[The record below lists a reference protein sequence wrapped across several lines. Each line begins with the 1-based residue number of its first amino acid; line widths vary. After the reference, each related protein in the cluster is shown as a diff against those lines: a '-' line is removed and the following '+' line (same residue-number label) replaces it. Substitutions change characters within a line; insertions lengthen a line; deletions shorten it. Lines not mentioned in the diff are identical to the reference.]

1 MKRTKYT
8 PELNLETSKQSI
20 EKRYLVFG
28 DSGLSSTAKTLTIEA
43 ANDSHLMDFI
53 ALGAKVLPYPPSVLP
68 NLAQFRAIS
77 APDQHHF
84 NYFSSKALVIEH
96 QKCFQGEI
104 TKQTLGMFISRL
116 RAQLDPY
123 FDRTHIGSIQIKQ
136 ISEFILHLQN
146 QAIKPITIKQYLG
159 LLKRILQIAL
169 DEGAIYKLP
178 TFPKLKTKSI
188 PRGSFSLPEYWALVK
203 ASKQLADPIS
213 GKDEKIVLTHRS
225 TSAGAYKK
233 RDSVPLEM
241 RWLIRFMVNSF
252 IRPVDIKLIQHKHI
266 EVIMGP
272 STYLRLNL
280 PETKRHTGQVVTMR
294 AANSVYQSLKQY
306 QESRGYGKPN
316 DYLFLPEAKDRE
328 GAIQL
333 LTTHFRKIL
342 EKANLRAGQ
351 YGQLRTLYSLRHTAI
366 TFRLL
371 YGNGIDL
378 LTLARNARTSVEM
391 IERFYSSNLTAEMNI
406 AMLQSKRGKVNLI

>member
-1 MKRTKYT
+1 MIFY
-8 PELNLETSKQSI
+8 EHHSLNS
-20 EKRYLVFG
+20 F
-28 DSGLSSTAKTLTIEA
+28 EA
-43 ANDSHLMDFI
+43 ANDACLMDSGV
-53 ALGAKVLPYPPSVLP
+53 LSAKVLPYGPITSP
-68 NLAQFRAIS
+68 NLAEFRAIS
-77 APDQHHF
+77 APDEHHF
-84 NYFSSKALVIEH
+84 HYFANKALLIEH
-96 QKCFQGEI
+96 QKCFQGDI

-123 FDRTHIGSIQIKQ
+123 FDKTHIGSIQIKQ
-136 ISEFILHLQN
+136 IAEFILHLQD
-146 QAIKPITIKQYLG
+146 QSIKPITIKQYLG

-169 DEGAIYKLP
+169 DDGAIYKLP

-203 ASKQLADPIS
+203 SSKRLVDATDD
-213 GKDEKIVLTHRS
+213 GGEKVLTHRS
-225 TSAGAYKK
+225 TSAGAFKK
-233 RDSVPLEM
+233 RDTVPFEM

-252 IRPVDIKLIQHKHI
+252 IRPVDIKLIQLKHI
-266 EVIMGP
+266 EVITGP
-272 STYLRLNL
+272 SSYLRLNL

-294 AANSVYQSLKQY
+294 AANNVYQSLKQH

-342 EKANLRAGQ
+342 EKANLRTGQ
-351 YGQLRTLYSLRHTAI
+351 YGQQRTLYSLRHTAI

-406 AMLQSKRGKVNLI
+406 EMLQSKRSKVNLI

>member
-1 MKRTKYT
+1 M
-8 PELNLETSKQSI
+8 
-20 EKRYLVFG
+20 
-28 DSGLSSTAKTLTIEA
+28 DSDVLSSQ
-43 ANDSHLMDFI
+43 
-53 ALGAKVLPYPPSVLP
+53 VLPYVLSAP
-68 NLAQFRAIS
+68 TALGQFKAMS
-77 APDQHHF
+77 APDAHHF
-84 NYFSSKALVIEH
+84 HYFANKALMLEQ
-96 QKCFQGEI
+96 QKCLQGDI

-116 RAQLDPY
+116 RAQLEPY
-123 FDRTHIGSIQIKQ
+123 FDKTHIGSIQIKQ
-136 ISEFILHLQN
+136 IAEFILHLQD
-146 QAIKPITIKQYLG
+146 QSIKPITIKQYLG

-169 DEGAIYKLP
+169 DDGTIYKLP
-178 TFPKLKTKSI
+178 TFPKLKTKSV

-203 ASKQLADPIS
+203 ASKQLVDIVVAGD
-213 GKDEKIVLTHRS
+213 KTVLTHRS
-225 TSAGAYKK
+225 TSGGAFKK
-233 RDSVPLEM
+233 RDTVPMEM

-266 EVIMGP
+266 EVIAGP

-294 AANSVYQSLKQY
+294 VANSVYQSLKQY
-306 QESRGYGKPN
+306 QESRGYGGPN

-333 LTTHFRKIL
+333 LTSHFRKVL
-342 EKANLRAGQ
+342 EKANLRTGQ
-351 YGQLRTLYSLRHTAI
+351 YGQLRSLYSLRHTAI

-406 AMLQSKRGKVNLI
+406 EMLQSKRVKPNLI

>member
-1 MKRTKYT
+1 MIFY
-8 PELNLETSKQSI
+8 EHHSLNS
-20 EKRYLVFG
+20 F
-28 DSGLSSTAKTLTIEA
+28 EA
-43 ANDSHLMDFI
+43 ANDASLMDSGVLS
-53 ALGAKVLPYPPSVLP
+53 AQVLPYPPSCLP
-68 NLAQFRAIS
+68 NLAEFRATS
-77 APDQHHF
+77 APDHHHF
-84 NYFSSKALVIEH
+84 NYFSNKALLIEH

-116 RAQLDPY
+116 RAQLVPY
-123 FDRTHIGSIQIKQ
+123 FDRNHIGSIQIKQ
-136 ISEFILHLQN
+136 ISEFFMHLQN

-169 DEGAIYKLP
+169 DDGTIYKLP

-188 PRGSFSLPEYWALVK
+188 PRGSFILPEYWALVK
-203 ASKQLADPIS
+203 ASKQLVDEADD
-213 GKDEKIVLTHRS
+213 GNEKLLTHRS
-225 TSAGAYKK
+225 TSAGAFKK
-233 RDSVPLEM
+233 RETVPLEM

-266 EVIMGP
+266 EVIKGP

-294 AANSVYQSLKQY
+294 AANSVYKSLKQY

-342 EKANLRAGQ
+342 EKANLRTGQ

-406 AMLQSKRGKVNLI
+406 EMIQSKRNKVNLI

>member
-1 MKRTKYT
+1 MIFY
-8 PELNLETSKQSI
+8 EHHSLNS
-20 EKRYLVFG
+20 F
-28 DSGLSSTAKTLTIEA
+28 EA
-43 ANDSHLMDFI
+43 ANDACLMDSGV
-53 ALGAKVLPYPPSVLP
+53 LSAKVLPYGQILAP
-68 NLAQFRAIS
+68 NLAEFRAIS
-77 APDQHHF
+77 APDEHHF
-84 NYFSSKALVIEH
+84 HYFANKALLIEH
-96 QKCFQGEI
+96 QKCFQGDI

-116 RAQLDPY
+116 RAQLGPY
-123 FDRTHIGSIQIKQ
+123 FDQTHIGSIQIKQ
-136 ISEFILHLQN
+136 IAAFILHLQD
-146 QAIKPITIKQYLG
+146 QSIKPITIKQYLG

-169 DEGAIYKLP
+169 DDGAICKLP

-188 PRGSFSLPEYWALVK
+188 PRGSLNLPEYWALVK
-203 ASKQLADPIS
+203 ASKQLVDVADDGS
-213 GKDEKIVLTHRS
+213 EKVLTHRS

-233 RDSVPLEM
+233 RETIPLEM

-252 IRPVDIKLIQHKHI
+252 IRPVDIKLIQHKHV
-266 EVIMGP
+266 EVITGP

-294 AANSVYQSLKQY
+294 AANSVYHSLKQY

-342 EKANLRAGQ
+342 ERANLRTGQ

-406 AMLQSKRGKVNLI
+406 EMLHSKRSKANLTKL

>member
-1 MKRTKYT
+1 MIFY
-8 PELNLETSKQSI
+8 EYHSLNS
-20 EKRYLVFG
+20 F
-28 DSGLSSTAKTLTIEA
+28 EA
-43 ANDSHLMDFI
+43 ANDACLMDSGV
-53 ALGAKVLPYPPSVLP
+53 LSAKILSYAPAAST
-68 NLAQFRAIS
+68 NLAQFRTIT

-84 NYFSSKALVIEH
+84 NYFSNKALLIEH
-96 QKCFQGEI
+96 QKCFQGDI

-146 QAIKPITIKQYLG
+146 QAIKPITIKQYMG

-188 PRGSFSLPEYWALVK
+188 PRGSFSLPEYWALVN
-203 ASKQLADPIS
+203 ASKQLTDPVNS
-213 GKDEKIVLTHRS
+213 GDEKIVLTHRS
-225 TSAGAYKK
+225 TSAGAFKK
-233 RDSVPLEM
+233 RATVPLEM

-266 EVIMGP
+266 EVITGP

-294 AANSVYQSLKQY
+294 AANSVYQSLKLY

-406 AMLQSKRGKVNLI
+406 EMLQSKRIKQLL

>member
-1 MKRTKYT
+1 MIFY
-8 PELNLETSKQSI
+8 EHHSLNC
-20 EKRYLVFG
+20 F
-28 DSGLSSTAKTLTIEA
+28 EA
-43 ANDSHLMDFI
+43 ANDACLLDSGVLSDKI
-53 ALGAKVLPYPPSVLP
+53 LPYVSTDPPALE
-68 NLAQFRAIS
+68 QFRAIS
-77 APDQHHF
+77 APDEHHF
-84 NYFSSKALVIEH
+84 HYFANKALLLEH
-96 QKCFQGEI
+96 QKCFQGDI

-136 ISEFILHLQN
+136 ISEFILHLQS

-169 DEGAIYKLP
+169 DDGAIYKLP

-188 PRGSFSLPEYWALVK
+188 PRGSFSLPEYWARVK
-203 ASKQLADPIS
+203 ASKQLADRVI
-213 GKDEKIVLTHRS
+213 GEEEKIVLTHRS
-225 TSAGAYKK
+225 TSAGVFKK
-233 RDSVPLEM
+233 RNTVPLEM
-241 RWLIRFMVNSF
+241 RWLIRFMINSF
-252 IRPVDIKLIQHKHI
+252 IRPVDIKLSQHKHI
-266 EVIMGP
+266 EVITGT

-294 AANSVYQSLKQY
+294 AANGVYQSLKQH

-316 DYLFLPEAKDRE
+316 DYLFLPEAKDRN

-342 EKANLRAGQ
+342 EKANLRTGQ

-406 AMLQSKRGKVNLI
+406 EMLQSKRSKANFV